1 MIKRLLSAPA
11 FAEEEKNFRARF
23 INGFA
28 WSVIG
33 LLLLAMAPHLLGNAK
48 NYTLAIFS
56 ALIVVMLLALLL
68 LHRGRVDA
76 AGMVII
82 VLSWIGVSMQA
93 YTADGVKDVIVV
105 AFIALGLLA
114 SIIVNWRIGGLVIL
128 SGISVI
134 WALALLQ
141 VSGKF
146 TPSSQDPIAFARDLS
161 FVFIAITVL
170 VYFSTKSMRDAIQRA
185 ITSENELTV
194 SNQTLKELN
203 QSLEDRVA
211 SRTAEL
217 SLANARNERR
227 ARQFEAMAQVARAT
241 TSIQDEDTLLLH
253 LARVISEQF
262 GFYHV
267 GIFLLDEEKQYAV
280 LRAAN
285 SEGGKRML
293 ARRHRLRIGQA
304 GMVGHVAASGNPRL
318 ALDVETDAAFRNN
331 PDLPGTRSEL
341 ALPLKVGELII
352 GVLDIQSTEPNAFQP
367 EDTEILYTL
376 ADQVAIAIQN
386 ARSHEATHRLLEE
399 AQKSSVSYLTEA
411 WRLLQAQ
418 EEKVGYLVSENT
430 LKPLETFVNAPDTMK
445 VLAEGETWIED
456 GERATLIVPVHLR
469 GEIIGVLDVRMP
481 RRHEWDPDDVDI
493 VKAVADRLSLA
504 LETATLLRTTQRRAE
519 IERLTADISGKISAS
534 INLRNVLQTAVEEL
548 GQILPGSEVVI
559 QLQPEPAAA
568 RAAQAGSRSVT
579 NV

>member
-1 MIKRLLSAPA
+1 MIKRLLTAPV
-11 FAEEEKNFRARF
+11 FEQEEKNFRAKF

-33 LLLLAMAPHLLGNAK
+33 LLLLAMTPHLLGEAK
-48 NYTLAIFS
+48 NFTITIFS
-56 ALIVVMLLALLL
+56 ALIVVMLIALYLL
-68 LHRGRVDA
+68 RRGFVDA
-76 AGMVII
+76 SGMIII
-82 VLSWIGVSMQA
+82 VLGWLGVSVQA

-114 SIIVNWRIGGLVIL
+114 SIIVNWRMGGIVIL
-128 SGISVI
+128 SGITVI
-134 WALALLQ
+134 WTLALLQ
-141 VSGKF
+141 VNGYF
-146 TPSSQDPIAFARDLS
+146 IPSSQDPVSFARDLS
-161 FVFIAITVL
+161 FVFVAITVL

-185 ITSENELTV
+185 ITSEKELMISNE
-194 SNQTLKELN
+194 SLKELN

-217 SLANARNERR
+217 SIANARNERR
-227 ARQFEAMAQVARAT
+227 ARQFEAIAQVARAT
-241 TSIQDEDTLLLH
+241 TSIQDEDLLLLR
-253 LARVISEQF
+253 LAQVVSEQF

-267 GIFLLDEEKQYAV
+267 GIFLVDEESQYAV
-280 LRAAN
+280 LRASN

-293 ARRHRLRIGQA
+293 ARRHRLRVGQA
-304 GMVGHVAASGNPRL
+304 GMVGHVAASGNPRI

-331 PDLPGTRSEL
+331 PDLPETRSEL
-341 ALPLKVGELII
+341 AFPLKVGDHIM
-352 GVLDIQSTEPNAFQP
+352 GVLDIQSTEPDTFQP

-399 AQKSSVSYLTEA
+399 AQRTSVSYLKEA

-418 EEKVGYLVSENT
+418 EEKVGYLVSDNT
-430 LKPLETFVNAPDTMK
+430 VKPLETFVSAPHLGK
-445 VLAEGETWIED
+445 VLMQGEVLIED
-456 GERATLIVPVHLR
+456 GETAAVAVPIRLR
-469 GEIIGVLDVRMP
+469 GEVVGVLDVQVP
-481 RRHEWDPDDVDI
+481 RQHEWDPDEVDI

-504 LETATLLRTTQRRAE
+504 LESATLLRTTQRRAE

-548 GQILPGSEVVI
+548 GHILPGSEVVI
-559 QLQPEPAAA
+559 QFQPDQNKSKAAH
-568 RAAQAGSRSVT
+568 
-579 NV
+579 